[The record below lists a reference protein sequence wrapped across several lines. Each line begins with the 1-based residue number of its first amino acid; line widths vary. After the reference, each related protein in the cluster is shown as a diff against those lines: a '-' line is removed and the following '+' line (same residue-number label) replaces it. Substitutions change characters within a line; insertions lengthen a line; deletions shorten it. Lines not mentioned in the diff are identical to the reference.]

1 MICCRESETV
11 ISLVC
16 PARLAHK
23 ALKVYK
29 ARLAHKAHKVKLA
42 RSAHKAREVH
52 RV

>member
-1 MICCRESETV
+1 MTCYRVSEMV

-16 PARLAHK
+16 QAQLAHK

-29 ARLAHKAHKVKLA
+29 AQLALKAHKVKLA
-42 RSAHKAREVH
+42 RSARKAREVH